1 MGGRGSNSGKGDIRN
16 QVSTISV
23 ASMREATNAFNQQ
36 GYIWEDIDSVKSY
49 VRTTDNKTGET
60 VFFSFSGTAKEGFI
74 FTKLDSRPKGRLKKG
89 W

>member
-1 MGGRGSNSGKGDIRN
+1 MGGRGSNSGKGGIRN

-36 GYIWEDIDSVKSY
+36 GYIWEDIDPVKRY
-49 VRTTDNKTGET
+49 VRATDDETGET
-60 VFFSFSGTAKEGFI
+60 VYFSYSGTAKEGFI
-74 FTKLDSRPKGRLKKG
+74 FTKLDSRPNGRLKKG